1 MVYIDKKN
9 YHTVCPHN
17 TYFKADACYN
27 EPVNEARLMV
37 FPIWNSTANALNWM
51 LTVDHSSLIDT
62 EISEQLLI
70 EWTSSDAAI
79 QSELENNKMSQLI
92 TSD

>member
-9 YHTVCPHN
+9 YHTVCHHN

-37 FPIWNSTANALNWM
+37 FPIWNTTANALNWM

-79 QSELENNKMSQLI
+79 QSYLENNKMSQLI

>member
-1 MVYIDKKN
+1 
-9 YHTVCPHN
+9 
-17 TYFKADACYN
+17 
-27 EPVNEARLMV
+27 MV
-37 FPIWNSTANALNWM
+37 FPIWNTTANALNWM

-79 QSELENNKMSQLI
+79 QSDLENNKMSQLI

>member
-1 MVYIDKKN
+1 
-9 YHTVCPHN
+9 
-17 TYFKADACYN
+17 
-27 EPVNEARLMV
+27 
-37 FPIWNSTANALNWM
+37 M

-79 QSELENNKMSQLI
+79 QS
-92 TSD
+92 